1 MFGIGTGELLII
13 FFLALILLGPKRIP
27 QIAKSLGKA
36 AADLRRMTE
45 DLRRDIET
53 SDLERAD
60 FVCPPHK
67 EERKDAQ
74 EAIKRGE
81 P

>member
-53 SDLERAD
+53 SDPERSE
-60 FVCPPHK
+60 VTYPSPK
-67 EERKDAQ
+67 GNQEEPQ
-74 EAIKRGE
+74 EAIKRSGS
-81 P
+81 

>member
-53 SDLERAD
+53 SDLEKPEVA
-60 FVCPPHK
+60 CPSAEEK
-67 EERKDAQ
+67 EKPE
-74 EAIKRGE
+74 EAVKRSG

>member
-1 MFGIGTGELLII
+1 MFGIGTGELLLI

-45 DLRRDIET
+45 ELKRDIET
-53 SDLERAD
+53 SDLEDKDA
-60 FVCPPHK
+60 HLTSK
-67 EERKDAQ
+67 EEKEQQ
-74 EAIKRGE
+74 EAIKHSE